1 MRDDQ
6 SSHDA
11 AMLLVAFSTN
21 HDEARMVGSSGM
33 DRPFSPD
40 WADAEQAG
48 LDRTRRDAA
57 MR

>member
-6 SSHDA
+6 SAHDA
-11 AMLLVAFSTN
+11 AMLLVAFITN

-40 WADAEQAG
+40 WADAE
-48 LDRTRRDAA
+48 RRPDSIGPAA
-57 MR
+57 TPR

>member
-6 SSHDA
+6 SAHDA
-11 AMLLVAFSTN
+11 AMLLVAFITN

-40 WADAEQAG
+40 WADAEQRPDSIG
-48 LDRTRRDAA
+48 PAA
-57 MR
+57 TPR